1 MSALTR
7 LAQRFQGL
15 ENLAPR
21 AWRLPLRYHG
31 QYLVGGLEPEM
42 ALLEHLVP
50 NRAVALDI
58 GANHGIYAYAL
69 SRLSPEVHCFE
80 PLAECCRYIQDHH
93 AANIIVHNT
102 ALADRAGELEL
113 HVPIISG
120 HAVYTRASL
129 DRPEGPSESRR
140 VEVRTLDSYGLTDV
154 GFIKIDVEGL
164 EASVLSGAEHTLQT
178 CHPILLIEI
187 DRARHNRGSFLSV
200 HAALQ
205 SMGYDAHV
213 CESGELVECRD
224 AWGASMQHIN
234 FIFK

>member
-7 LAQRFQGL
+7 LAQKFQGL

-31 QYLVGGLEPEM
+31 QRLVGGLEPEM
-42 ALLEHLVP
+42 ALLERLVP
-50 NRAVALDI
+50 NRAMALDI

-69 SRLSPEVHCFE
+69 SHLSPKVHCFE
-80 PLAECCRYIQDHH
+80 PLAECCRYILDHH
-93 AANIIVHNT
+93 AASITVHNT

-113 HVPIISG
+113 HVPIIGG

-129 DRPEGPSESRR
+129 DRPKGAYEARR

-164 EASVLSGAEHTLQT
+164 EAAVLHGAQRTLET
-178 CHPILLIEI
+178 CHPTMLVEI
-187 DRARHNRGSFLSV
+187 DRARHTQSSFLGV
-200 HAALQ
+200 HAFLQ
-205 SMGYDAHV
+205 ERGYTAHICDA
-213 CESGELVECRD
+213 GELVACRD
-224 AWGASMQHIN
+224 AWDASNRHIN
-234 FIFK
+234 FIFR